1 VTSNLG
7 FPGQAGVRF
16 RQRRERLSLTRQVA
30 EEKLRIYAQAHI
42 AAAKQDA
49 IRGYAEDAMAG
60 MAHTFEIGRG
70 IARGGPDAMVDM
82 AQAIIGDAFMQVR
95 RIQGRLARDLESGLY
110 Q

>member
-1 VTSNLG
+1 
-7 FPGQAGVRF
+7 
-16 RQRRERLSLTRQVA
+16 
-30 EEKLRIYAQAHI
+30 
-42 AAAKQDA
+42 
-49 IRGYAEDAMAG
+49 MAG